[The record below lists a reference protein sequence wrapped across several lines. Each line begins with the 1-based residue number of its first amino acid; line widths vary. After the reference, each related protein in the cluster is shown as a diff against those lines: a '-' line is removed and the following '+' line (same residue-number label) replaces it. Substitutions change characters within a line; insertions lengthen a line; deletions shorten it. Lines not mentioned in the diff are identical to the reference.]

1 MLQKFKRRLT
11 SALVVAAV
19 CTATAGPV
27 AAQELSGDVG
37 LACQALLCLSSATR
51 PSECAASIARYFSIS
66 FRRWSDTL
74 RGRINFLNLCPAGSA
89 DAGMRSLVVAIA
101 NGAGQ
106 CDLASLNAQR
116 SSDEYG
122 NTIIS
127 NAMSGACPVLA
138 NHMYTDLRNT
148 LPVYV
153 GEPGRGG
160 YWVEPSQY
168 PIALAEY
175 NARVAAEDAARAG
188 GYGGG

>member
-1 MLQKFKRRLT
+1 MLKRFKRGLAST
-11 SALVVAAV
+11 LAVAAI

-27 AAQELSGDVG
+27 AAQELTGDVG

-51 PSECAASIARYFSIS
+51 PSECAASLARYFSIS

-74 RGRINFLNLCPAGSA
+74 RGRINFLNLCPASSSEP
-89 DAGMRSLVVAIA
+89 GMRSLVVAIA

-106 CDLASLNAQR
+106 CDLASLNAQT
-116 SSDEYG
+116 STDEYG

-127 NAMSGACPVLA
+127 NSMSGACPVLA
-138 NHMYTDLRNT
+138 NHMYTDLRGT
-148 LPVYV
+148 LPIYV
-153 GEPGRGG
+153 GEPARGG

-175 NARVAAEDAARAG
+175 NARVAAEDAARAVS
-188 GYGGG
+188 YGG